1 MVSALIAGLLRQ
13 RLQRPRLPVL
23 FAVDEAPAVALGNVA
38 DYMAT
43 VGGYGVTILMYAQ
56 SVPQMLSVYRPPD
69 VKAILG
75 NCLHQV
81 WYPPQDIET
90 AQMIST
96 VFGSRIELAPS
107 TYTSGGSWVPG
118 AGTSTRYRPALEEA
132 QVMSLPEGAVVAISM
147 GLRFIGLR
155 LDPRIIAP
163 QAPEPPTMPKHEPD
177 PLGDA
182 FQKRDHDQEEVRRLT
197 EQIRKAIEGSEGD
210 ESAESY

>member
-1 MVSALIAGLLRQ
+1 
-13 RLQRPRLPVL
+13 
-23 FAVDEAPAVALGNVA
+23 
-38 DYMAT
+38 
-43 VGGYGVTILMYAQ
+43 
-56 SVPQMLSVYRPPD
+56 VYRQSD
-69 VKAILG
+69 VKAILC

-132 QVMSLPEGAVVAISM
+132 QAMSLPEGAVVAISM
-147 GLRFIGLR
+147 GLRFIGQR
-155 LDPRIIAP
+155 LDPRISLP

-177 PLGDA
+177 PLVSKA
-182 FQKRDHDQEEVRRLT
+182 FQKRDRDQEEVRRLT
-197 EQIRKAIEGSEGD
+197 EQIRKAIEGEEGGG
-210 ESAESY
+210 